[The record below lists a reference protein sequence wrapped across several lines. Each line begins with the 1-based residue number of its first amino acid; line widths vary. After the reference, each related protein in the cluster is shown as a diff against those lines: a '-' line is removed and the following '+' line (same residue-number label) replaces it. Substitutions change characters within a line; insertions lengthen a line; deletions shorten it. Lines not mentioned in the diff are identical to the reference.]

1 MEDVTGFI
9 QKSTLMQEQTA
20 TSVETI
26 DKDMEEFTAEVIAVD
41 NQVAELV
48 NRQKD
53 DFYSKYRYLKPD
65 SEKDFW
71 EKAIDSVHPI
81 GEWCKEHW
89 KAVVTVVLVVA
100 AVAVLV
106 VVALTCTFPLAGLAL
121 VVAK

>member
-9 QKSTLMQEQTA
+9 QESTLIQEQAA
-20 TSVETI
+20 TSVESI

-41 NQVAELV
+41 NQVAKLV

-71 EKAIDSVHPI
+71 EKAIDSVHSI
-81 GEWCKEHW
+81 GE
-89 KAVVTVVLVVA
+89 
-100 AVAVLV
+100 
-106 VVALTCTFPLAGLAL
+106 
-121 VVAK
+121 